1 MDDINARL
9 EVKHVAEK
17 VLKSLIL
24 VESTAKA
31 RTLKKFIGRNYSV
44 ASTDGFLKDLPKSRI
59 GVSDDYQPDYITVRG
74 KGQLLAELRRDTLKA
89 RRIFIATNPDAQGE
103 FLARQYCEIF
113 GINPQSHCRILLDE
127 LTKENY
133 KSAFAT
139 ARPIKENLADAFQAK
154 QLIDKYVSHK
164 VGEYLERKIWR
175 GVKVGRFRAMLLK
188 LIAAPPTQKIL
199 TVKKNLTAATLQELA
214 HKELNFSAART
225 RFIAD
230 QLYEGIN
237 FEKQG
242 CAGLITYPHDREIFL
257 TSERREPEAIK
268 EFLTEYQFKLYNL
281 IYSYQSKEKI
291 FELDGTT

>member
-154 QLIDKYVSHK
+154 
-164 VGEYLERKIWR
+164 
-175 GVKVGRFRAMLLK
+175 
-188 LIAAPPTQKIL
+188 
-199 TVKKNLTAATLQELA
+199 
-214 HKELNFSAART
+214 
-225 RFIAD
+225 
-230 QLYEGIN
+230 
-237 FEKQG
+237 
-242 CAGLITYPHDREIFL
+242 
-257 TSERREPEAIK
+257 
-268 EFLTEYQFKLYNL
+268 
-281 IYSYQSKEKI
+281 
-291 FELDGTT
+291 